1 MIDTIIVSGGN
12 IHSDFAL
19 DFLKKNEACLIAADK
34 GLEFFLEHQL
44 LPDAVIGDFDSLS
57 EDGKKFLEIQE
68 ERSMDSEIPY
78 GGMTE
83 WKLQKGFGNEKKEIK
98 VIRLRPE
105 KDDSDTQSAMNY
117 AIRTGAKKIVI
128 FGVTGNRVDH
138 LMANFGLLVLAQ
150 NQGAEV
156 TLVDQYNY
164 MKLISDGTVLKKSE
178 QFGKYVSF
186 FPFGGNVTDLTLEGF
201 KYPLSNYCLT
211 AADSGLTAVSYT
223 HLDVYKRQVDARD
236 ISQYKVDMIEENIHR
251 TDCINVQA
259 HVMDA
264 TVFDVD
270 SELKADV
277 VLADVPCSGYGVIG
291 KKPEIKYRVT
301 AQKQEEIVI
310 LQRTILDNAAEY
322 VKPGGV
328 LVFSTCTIAKE
339 ENEENMLWFM
349 NNHPFKLESIDPYL
363 PEELH
368 SETTALGY
376 LQLLP
381 GVHKTDGFFIAKFRR
396 K

>member
-68 ERSMDSEIPY
+68 EKSMDSEIPY

-138 LMANFGLLVLAQ
+138 LMANFGLLILAQ
-150 NQGAEV
+150 KQDTEV
-156 TLVDQYNY
+156 ALADRYNY
-164 MKLISDGTVLKKSE
+164 MKLIPSGTILKKAE

-186 FPFGGNVTDLTLEGF
+186 FPLRGDVTGLTLEGF
-201 KYPLSNYCLT
+201 KYPLDKYHLT
-211 AADSGLTAVSYT
+211 TADSGLTVSNEISEEYAKVT
-223 HLDVYKRQVDARD
+223 YESGTLLMIMSRD
-236 ISQYKVDMIEENIHR
+236 
-251 TDCINVQA
+251 
-259 HVMDA
+259 
-264 TVFDVD
+264 
-270 SELKADV
+270 
-277 VLADVPCSGYGVIG
+277 
-291 KKPEIKYRVT
+291 
-301 AQKQEEIVI
+301 
-310 LQRTILDNAAEY
+310 
-322 VKPGGV
+322 
-328 LVFSTCTIAKE
+328 
-339 ENEENMLWFM
+339 
-349 NNHPFKLESIDPYL
+349 
-363 PEELH
+363 
-368 SETTALGY
+368 
-376 LQLLP
+376 
-381 GVHKTDGFFIAKFRR
+381 
-396 K
+396 

>member
-57 EDGKKFLEIQE
+57 EDGKKFLEIHE

-150 NQGAEV
+150 NQ
-156 TLVDQYNY
+156 
-164 MKLISDGTVLKKSE
+164 
-178 QFGKYVSF
+178 
-186 FPFGGNVTDLTLEGF
+186 
-201 KYPLSNYCLT
+201 
-211 AADSGLTAVSYT
+211 
-223 HLDVYKRQVDARD
+223 
-236 ISQYKVDMIEENIHR
+236 EE
-251 TDCINVQA
+251 
-259 HVMDA
+259 M
-264 TVFDVD
+264 
-270 SELKADV
+270 
-277 VLADVPCSGYGVIG
+277 
-291 KKPEIKYRVT
+291 
-301 AQKQEEIVI
+301 
-310 LQRTILDNAAEY
+310 
-322 VKPGGV
+322 
-328 LVFSTCTIAKE
+328 
-339 ENEENMLWFM
+339 
-349 NNHPFKLESIDPYL
+349 
-363 PEELH
+363 
-368 SETTALGY
+368 
-376 LQLLP
+376 
-381 GVHKTDGFFIAKFRR
+381 
-396 K
+396 